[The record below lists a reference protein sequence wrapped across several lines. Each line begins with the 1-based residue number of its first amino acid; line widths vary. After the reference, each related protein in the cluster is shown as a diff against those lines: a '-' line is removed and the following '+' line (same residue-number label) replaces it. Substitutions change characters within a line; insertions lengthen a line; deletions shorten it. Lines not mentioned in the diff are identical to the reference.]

1 MHDEGQT
8 GDKPGM
14 LATMR
19 PMSQTQTAATDPSAA
34 RDELLGRLDAVE
46 ARLKRLLA
54 TPVAGLT
61 DPDEGTGE
69 QWEAGQ
75 VWAHIAEFVGY
86 WFGELQRVVAG
97 AKGVGAADPVRYGR
111 TKTDPGRIAAI
122 ERDRRQDPRALLERA
137 TSDIS
142 RTREFLRALPLEAWA
157 YVGLH
162 PTRGEVEVAQ
172 IVRGSVVD
180 HLEEHADQL
189 DGLARQA

>member
-1 MHDEGQT
+1 MGQIQ
-8 GDKPGM
+8 P
-14 LATMR
+14 
-19 PMSQTQTAATDPSAA
+19 AASDPSAA
-34 RDELLGRLDAVE
+34 RHELLGRLDAVE
-46 ARLKRLLA
+46 ARLKRLVA

-69 QWEAGQ
+69 RWEAGQ

-97 AKGVGAADPVRYGR
+97 ARGAGSPEPVRYGR

-122 ERDRRQDPRALLERA
+122 ERDRREDPRALLAQA
-137 TSDIS
+137 TDDIS
-142 RTREFLRALPLEAWA
+142 RTREFLKAIPLEAWA

-189 DGLARQA
+189 DGLVRQA

>member
-1 MHDEGQT
+1 
-8 GDKPGM
+8 
-14 LATMR
+14 
-19 PMSQTQTAATDPSAA
+19 MSHTHTAASDPSAA

-46 ARLKRLLA
+46 ARLKQLVA

-69 QWEAGQ
+69 RWEAGQ

-86 WFGELQRVVAG
+86 WLGELERVVAG
-97 AKGVGAADPVRYGR
+97 AKGAGAADPVRYGR

-122 ERDRRQDPRALLERA
+122 ERDRREDPRALLGQA
-137 TSDIS
+137 TGDIS
-142 RTREFLRALPLEAWA
+142 RAREFLAAIPLEAWA

-172 IVRGSVVD
+172 IVRGSLVG

-189 DGLARQA
+189 DGLARQT

>member
-1 MHDEGQT
+1 
-8 GDKPGM
+8 
-14 LATMR
+14 
-19 PMSQTQTAATDPSAA
+19 MSQTETAASDPSAA
-34 RDELLGRLDAVE
+34 RDELLGRLDTVE

-69 QWEAGQ
+69 RWEAGQ

-86 WFGELQRVVAG
+86 WLGELERVVAG
-97 AKGVGAADPVRYGR
+97 ANGAGAADPVRYGR

-122 ERDRRQDPRALLERA
+122 ERDRRADPKALLERA
-137 TSDIS
+137 TDDIA
-142 RTREFLRALPLEAWA
+142 RTRAFLSGLPAEAWA

-162 PTRGEVEVAQ
+162 PTRGEVAVAQ

-189 DGLARQA
+189 EGLTRQA